1 MLLKGNIAGTGP
13 VCLLVLFGIFF
24 FFFEGTGWVKVAMIL
39 TALFGINVEKTVVPH
54 QGGWKGEEEVPQL
67 LPCLSLTACVVSSSD
82 RAPA

>member
-1 MLLKGNIAGTGP
+1 MDVVERKYSWDRTR
-13 VCLLVLFGIFF
+13 LFIGFVWDF
-24 FFFEGTGWVKVAMIL
+24 FFFEGTGWVKVAIIL